1 MSPDVTAHR
10 PAAARE
16 GVLSSSVLVH
26 FKNVTALETL
36 FAIQRTEMTEKY
48 RPQAV

>member
-26 FKNVTALETL
+26 FKNVTAFETL
-36 FAIQRTEMTEKY
+36 FAIQNRNDGEVSP
-48 RPQAV
+48 PQAV